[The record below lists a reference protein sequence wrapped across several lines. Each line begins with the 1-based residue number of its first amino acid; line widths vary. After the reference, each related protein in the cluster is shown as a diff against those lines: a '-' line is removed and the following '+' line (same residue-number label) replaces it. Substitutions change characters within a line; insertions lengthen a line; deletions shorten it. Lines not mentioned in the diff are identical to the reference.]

1 MYSFKEKNSESETSP
16 SSPSSEV
23 RVFAGSLITE
33 KLVKIEGL
41 EPIVSPNG
49 AVGFDAR
56 TLAKVAFSQ
65 DPETII
71 WINLPE
77 KTNNRQNDTLQLADG
92 RLEHDAE
99 GTVVIVDG
107 IDIGLSAKEYE
118 IFNILADNYK
128 KTVSLDQLASEVW
141 DGYVGNRAVD
151 VNIYNI
157 RNKLGDLYWIVKT
170 MHGLGYK
177 LDDNADTKQPLPKQR
192 DKRV

>member
-128 KTVSLDQLASEVW
+128 KTVSRDQLASEVW

>member
-1 MYSFKEKNSESETSP
+1 
-16 SSPSSEV
+16 V

-128 KTVSLDQLASEVW
+128 KTVSRDQLASEVW